1 MKARNILFLIL
12 ASLLLCTAVSAAEY
26 TDVSDAHWA
35 YKQINYLDAEITGY
49 PDGTYKPENT
59 VTRAEFLTLCPH
71 RVPGRVEAG
80 GERRLVEGCLFG
92 LHRA

>member
-1 MKARNILFLIL
+1 MKLRRLLIGFLTV
-12 ASLLLCTAVSAAEY
+12 LLLSAAVSAAEY

-59 VTRAEFLTLCPH
+59 VTRAEFLTLFARIAFP
-71 RVPGRVEAG
+71 VES
-80 GERRLVEGCLFG
+80 CLFG